1 MKRFFYKILKFVVIF
16 ILILVAI
23 YISFGFIS
31 GGFKAT
37 ITRSVSIDARP
48 LAVWSVLT
56 DFEKYPDW
64 NPFLRISGTQYQAGK
79 KIQVTLLDSHGKESE
94 TFSPKLLTYSC
105 PDAIIWKDSLLFGSI
120 FDRRHQFYLEI
131 QNDGTTLFTQ
141 TEDFSGFL
149 VPLARLT
156 TFKETEKQFSNMNS
170 ALKVHAEMLQ

>member
-79 KIQVTLLDSHGKESE
+79 KNPGNSFGFTRQRKRNFFTK
-94 TFSPKLLTYSC
+94 TFN
-105 PDAIIWKDSLLFGSI
+105 I
-120 FDRRHQFYLEI
+120 FLSGCYYLEG
-131 QNDGTTLFTQ
+131 Q
-141 TEDFSGFL
+141 
-149 VPLARLT
+149 LAVRQH
-156 TFKETEKQFSNMNS
+156 F
-170 ALKVHAEMLQ
+170 